1 MEYYGSINAGFNV
14 SDYLKLTLTSEDY
27 SVVGYIGEGA
37 AMNIT
42 SNWDTPLSM
51 DNIGSLA
58 GLSAT
63 ANLSQVTTDKTS
75 VMRWNSL
82 QVWEGGMAP
91 TFSIPME
98 LFAWQDAST
107 EVQGAIMALMAM
119 ISPELNDTT
128 PGGRRPYSVT
138 LDIGRRIKI
147 TDVVIQSVDYDLSAP
162 RTWDGYFARNTVTLQ
177 MTGMSALNRTDVPN
191 LFI

>member
-1 MEYYGSINAGFNV
+1 MEYYGAYNRADTV
-14 SDYLKLTLTSEDY
+14 SDYLKVTLTAEDY
-27 SVVGYIGEGA
+27 QVTGYLGEGA

-58 GLSAT
+58 GLSST
-63 ANLSQVTTDKTS
+63 ANLAQVTTEKTS

-91 TFSIPME
+91 TFTLPVHF
-98 LFAWQDAST
+98 FAWQEPRT
-107 EVQGAIMALMAM
+107 EVQGAIMALLAM
-119 ISPELNDTT
+119 VSPQLNDVE
-128 PGGRRPYSVT
+128 PNGRRPYPLV
-138 LDIGRRIKI
+138 LDIGRRIKL

-162 RTWDGYFARNTVTLQ
+162 RNADGYFIRNTVNLQ

-191 LFI
+191 IFN

>member
-1 MEYYGSINAGFNV
+1 V
-14 SDYLKLTLTSEDY
+14 SDYLKVTLTSEDY

-91 TFSIPME
+91 TFSVPME
-98 LFAWQDAST
+98 LFAWQEPRT
-107 EVQGAIMALMAM
+107 EVQGAIMALLAM

-128 PGGRRPYSVT
+128 PGGRRPFSVT
-138 LDIGRRIKI
+138 LDLGRRIKI

-162 RTWDGYFARNTVTLQ
+162 RTREGYFTRNTVTLQ

>member
-1 MEYYGSINAGFNV
+1 MEFYGAINDGDGV
-14 SDYLKLTLTSEDY
+14 SEYWKCQLTTEDY
-27 SVVGYIGEGA
+27 SVTGYIAPGA

-42 SNWDTPLSM
+42 SNWETPLSM

-58 GLSAT
+58 GFTAT
-63 ANLSQVTTDKTS
+63 ANLGQVATNETS

-91 TFSIPME
+91 TFTLPLAFYAWIDPMI
-98 LFAWQDAST
+98 
-107 EVQGAIMALMAM
+107 EVQGAIMALQAM

-128 PGGRRPYSVT
+128 PRGRRPYACV

-147 TDVVIQSVDYDLSAP
+147 TDVVIQSVDVPLDP
-162 RTWDGYFARNTVTLQ
+162 PKTRDGYFLMNTVSLQ
-177 MTGMSALNRTDVPN
+177 MTGMSALNRSDVPN
-191 LFI
+191 LYL